1 MYSMVIKREVA
12 LQCITFAAGVLNLGP
27 VKS

>member
-1 MYSMVIKREVA
+1 MYSMVIKSEVA
-12 LQCITFAAGVLNLGP
+12 LQCIMFSAGVLNLGP